1 MEVLGVGIWD
11 DFHPERKVEWSDI
24 AQAIHDTVTMDEVV
38 RVYVPSAT
46 PRHHRIPCPFHNGKD
61 YNLSYTPHGYRCFVC
76 GASGDVVGFVKDACE
91 LATRSDAMRRI
102 NADFDLNLPIDGTLS
117 AIQSANLALKREKAK
132 KRQAELKAWEDKYNA
147 LMDEWVSLDKKT
159 REVTDPF
166 EQDEIGEQMRRLEY
180 ELDSMPEKPK
190 G

>member
-1 MEVLGVGIWD
+1 MGIWD
-11 DFHPERKVEWSDI
+11 DFQPERKVEWEDI

-91 LATRSDAMRRI
+91 LATRSDAMKRI
-102 NADFDLNLPIDGTLS
+102 NQDFHLNLPIGANMDVHIS
-117 AIQSANLALKREKAK
+117 AEMQKRRAEAER
-132 KRQAELKAWEDKYNA
+132 KRQEIEAWESRYNA
-147 LMDEWVSLDKKT
+147 LMDAWCKLDNES
-159 REVTDPF
+159 RVETDP
-166 EQDEIGEQMRRLEY
+166 Y
-180 ELDSMPEKPK
+180 ELARIHESMVILDYDLNSMPEKPK

>member
-1 MEVLGVGIWD
+1 MDWTSAYR
-11 DFHPERKVEWSDI
+11 PERRASIEDI
-24 AQAIHDTVTMDEVV
+24 SQAIHDSVTMDEAVA
-38 RVYVPSAT
+38 VYAPSPP
-46 PRHHRIPCPFHNGKD
+46 PRHHRIPCPIHNGKD
-61 YNLSYTPHGYRCFVC
+61 YNLSYTPHGFKCFVC
-76 GASGDVVGFVKDACE
+76 GASGDVIGFVKEVCE

-102 NADFDLNLPIDGTLS
+102 NADFNLNLPIDGTLS
-117 AIQSANLALKREKAK
+117 AIQSATLALKREEAK
-132 KRQAELKAWEDKYNA
+132 KRQAELKAWEAKYNA

-166 EQDEIGEQMRRLEY
+166 EQAEIRERMRKLEY

>member
-1 MEVLGVGIWD
+1 M
-11 DFHPERKVEWSDI
+11 
-24 AQAIHDTVTMDEVV
+24 
-38 RVYVPSAT
+38 
-46 PRHHRIPCPFHNGKD
+46 
-61 YNLSYTPHGYRCFVC
+61 C
-76 GASGDVVGFVKDACE
+76 GASGDVIGFVKEVCE

-117 AIQSANLALKREKAK
+117 AIQSATLALKREEAK
-132 KRQAELKAWEDKYNA
+132 KRQAELKAWEDEYNA

-166 EQDEIGEQMRRLEY
+166 EQAEIRERMRKLEY

>member
-1 MEVLGVGIWD
+1 MGIWD
-11 DFHPERKVEWSDI
+11 DFQPERKVEWEDI

-38 RVYVPSAT
+38 RFYVPSAT

-76 GASGDVVGFVKDACE
+76 GASGDVIGFVKDACE
-91 LATRSDAMRRI
+91 LATRSDAMKRI
-102 NADFDLNLPIDGTLS
+102 SQDFHLDLPIDGTIN
-117 AIQSANLALKREKAK
+117 AIQSANLALRRKEAEIKR
-132 KRQAELKAWEDKYNA
+132 AEEQAWESRYNA
-147 LMDEWVSLDKKT
+147 LMDAWCKLDNKT
-159 REVTDPF
+159 RVETDPY
-166 EQDEIGEQMRRLEY
+166 ELAQIRESMNRLEY